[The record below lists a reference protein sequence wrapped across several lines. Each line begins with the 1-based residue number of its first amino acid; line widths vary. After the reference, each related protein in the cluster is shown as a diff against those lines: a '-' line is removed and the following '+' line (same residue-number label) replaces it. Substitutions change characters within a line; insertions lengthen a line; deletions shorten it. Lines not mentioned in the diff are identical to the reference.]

1 MYGGKQT
8 LYDVL
13 ELRRNATEA
22 DVARAYA
29 RMKAEMAKGMST
41 PDPRRIALLHEAH
54 EVLSDP
60 QRRAEYDK
68 SLKDS
73 KFFGRKAGVTPR
85 IKWAGVIAGIAV
97 AAIALYLVLRPT
109 GPPQWKAQEYL
120 AAASSSV
127 GRLQSLDVSGRAKTV
142 GHAVAVE
149 PGVMATTC
157 HGIVTGALLVV
168 QLETRTV
175 PVRVSMADG
184 KLDIC
189 RLAGED
195 VGNQAPR
202 FGGDLPKA
210 GDKVF
215 TVNADAS
222 GKLGV
227 AAGTVKELVASADGQ
242 VIEITIPIAPDASGG
257 PLFDSQGRLIGLTAA
272 PHAYGEGRHIA
283 LPAAWI
289 REARSRAATRGAAK
303 SGRP

>member
-13 ELRRNATEA
+13 ELRRNASET

-29 RMKAEMAKGMST
+29 RMKTEMAKGMST
-41 PDPRRIALLHEAH
+41 PDPRRTALVHEAY

-73 KFFGRKAGVTPR
+73 KFFRGREGVAPR
-85 IKWAGVIAGIAV
+85 VKWAAVFAGAAVLV
-97 AAIALYLVLRPT
+97 AALYFILRPS
-109 GPPQWKAQEYL
+109 GPPQWKAQEFL

-157 HGIVTGALLVV
+157 HGIATGAQLVV

-175 PVRVSMADG
+175 PVRVAMADG

-202 FGGDLPKA
+202 LGAEMPKA

-215 TVNADAS
+215 TVNADDS
-222 GKLGV
+222 GKLTV
-227 AAGTVKELVASADGQ
+227 AEGTVKELLASPDGQ
-242 VIEITIPIAPDASGG
+242 VIEITIPIAPAASGG
-257 PLFDSQGRLIGLTAA
+257 PLFDAQGRLIGITTA
-272 PHAYGEGRHIA
+272 PHAFGDGRHIA

-289 REARSRAATRGAAK
+289 REARSRAATR
-303 SGRP
+303 RR